1 MTANNDAYEGRD
13 LATIRYRKR
22 PLVIY
27 PIQAQEF
34 DVLASGHSSI
44 RDRKRSMVL
53 PLLAF

>member
-1 MTANNDAYEGRD
+1 MTANNDVYEGRD

-27 PIQAQEF
+27 PIQAREF
-34 DVLASGHSSI
+34 GVLPSGHSSI

>member
-44 RDRKRSMVL
+44 RDRKRPIVL

>member
-1 MTANNDAYEGRD
+1 MTANNDVYEGRD
-13 LATIRYRKR
+13 LSTIRYRKR

-34 DVLASGHSSI
+34 DVLPSGHGSI